1 MPGAA
6 IPSSPPPALRLGEF
20 LRTIRF
26 RPAIMDSFHDYKTT
40 QFTTDVLAGLVVG
53 IVALPLGIAF
63 AIASGADPRAG
74 LVTAALAGFL
84 VGALGGSRVQIAG
97 PTGAFVVILYGIVQG
112 YGFEKLLVAGFL
124 AGVMLLFFGLLRL
137 GTLIK
142 FIPYPV
148 TTGFTAG
155 IAVIIFLG
163 QLPHILGLQLN
174 EIGVSVPADTIEK
187 LEVLGAHIDRFSTRA
202 FAVTL
207 MAIVIIQLTKRFIPR
222 LPGPAV
228 ALVLLT
234 PLVVFVPMFHVQT
247 VGELYTIPNGFP
259 TPSLPDVSPLVLR
272 EMLVPAFTI
281 ALLGAIE
288 SLLSAVVA
296 DGMAGTKHDSNQELM
311 GQGLTNMII
320 PLFGGIAATGAIAR
334 TGTNVQLGART
345 PVASLVH
352 GGVVLVVLLSA
363 GPLVAYIPM
372 AVLAG
377 ILAVV
382 SWNMSERHRFAK
394 LLKMPIGDAGV
405 MLATFILTVLVDL
418 TVAVEVGMVLAAAL
432 FLGRMAQTSQ
442 VNIITP
448 DTDPLYQQHS
458 LEGKEI
464 PPGVILYSIDG
475 PFFFGAAEKF
485 QETMER
491 IAKLPKVIIFRMRRV
506 PYIDATGIN
515 AFTTTVQQLQKR
527 GVIVMCSGIQSQ
539 PLDLMLRSGFAS
551 VIGDENILPNIDAAL
566 ARARTVLGP
575 SSSPT
580 PTA

>member
-1 MPGAA
+1 MPPAA
-6 IPSSPPPALRLGEF
+6 LPSSPPPALRLGEF
-20 LRTIRF
+20 VRSIRF
-26 RPAIMDSFHDYKTT
+26 RPAIIDAFHDYSTS

-53 IVALPLGIAF
+53 IVALPLAIAF

-84 VGALGGSRVQIAG
+84 VGTLGGSRVQIAG

-112 YGFEKLLVAGFL
+112 YSFEKLLIAGFL
-124 AGVMLLFFGLLRL
+124 AGVMLLFFGLLKL

-163 QLPHILGLQLN
+163 QLPHILGLRLN
-174 EIGVSVPADTIEK
+174 EIGVTVPADTIEK
-187 LEVLGAHIDRFSTRA
+187 LEVLGAHIDRFSGT
-202 FAVTL
+202 AVLVTVL
-207 MAIVIIQLTKRFIPR
+207 AVLLIQLTKRYIPR
-222 LPGPAV
+222 VPGPAV
-228 ALVLLT
+228 ALAVLT
-234 PLVVFVPMFHVQT
+234 PLVVFSPMLSVQT
-247 VGELYTIPNGFP
+247 VGDLYTIPVGFP
-259 TPSLPDVSPLVLR
+259 APRLPDVSPLILR

-296 DGMAGTKHDSNQELM
+296 DGMANLKHDSNQELM
-311 GQGLTNMII
+311 GQGLANMVI

-352 GGVVLVVLLSA
+352 GGVVFAVLMAA

-405 MLATFILTVLVDL
+405 MVTTFILTVLVDL

-432 FLGRMAQTSQ
+432 FIGRMAETSQ
-442 VNIITP
+442 VNVITP

-464 PPGVILYSIDG
+464 PPGVVLYSIDG

-485 QETMER
+485 QDTIDR
-491 IAKLPKVIIFRMRRV
+491 VAKDPKVIIFRMRRV
-506 PYIDATGIN
+506 PYMDATSIN
-515 AFTTTVQQLQKR
+515 ALTIAVQQIQKR
-527 GVIVMCSGIQSQ
+527 GVTVICSAVQSQ
-539 PLDLMLRSGFAS
+539 PLDMMMRSGFAGL
-551 VIGDENILPNIDAAL
+551 IGDQNLQPNIDTAL
-566 ARARTVLGP
+566 ARARDVLGVRAA
-575 SSSPT
+575 PT
-580 PTA
+580 TT